1 MGSDY
6 TGVMTECTGP
16 RVTGVNRVLVAH
28 GTRKPGG
35 VAMIGALADQ
45 VSALLDQPVRVAF
58 VDVVGPGPAEVVR
71 ADRAP
76 AVVVPAFVAR
86 GFHVRHD
93 LPSQL
98 LASGHPEITVTPALG
113 PSPALVGLLAAQL
126 RTARCR
132 RGDAVILAVAGSAD
146 PLARADVADLAERLA
161 ANSGRAV
168 TLACVATGSPTV
180 ADAVARARRRGADR
194 VVVVSGLLADG
205 LFQDRLRRCGA
216 DVVTAP
222 LGTQPMLAR
231 IVAEHFQRASPAVAA

>member
-1 MGSDY
+1 MAGRS
-6 TGVMTECTGP
+6 VP
-16 RVTGVNRVLVAH
+16 RTTGVNRVLVAH

-35 VAMIGALADQ
+35 VAMIGELAER
-45 VSALLDQPVRVAF
+45 VSALLGQRVQVAF
-58 VDVVGPGPAEVVR
+58 VDVVGPGPAEVLR
-71 ADRAP
+71 ADPAP

-86 GFHVRHD
+86 GFHVRRD
-93 LPSQL
+93 LPTQL

-126 RTARCR
+126 RSARRR

-146 PLARADVADLAERLA
+146 PLARTDLADLAGQLA
-161 ANSGRAV
+161 ATTGCAV
-168 TLACVATGSPTV
+168 TLACAATGSPTV
-180 ADAVARARRRGADR
+180 ADAVVRARRDGAER

-222 LGTQPMLAR
+222 LGAQPMLAR
-231 IVAEHFQRASPAVAA
+231 IVAEHFRRASPAVAA